1 MPRPAPRI
9 LEVLRTESVTPN
21 MKRVVLGGGDLS
33 DFPKNHESAN
43 FKLLIPRPG
52 QTEIP
57 LPPLRDRREDIPLL
71 AAHFLHRHA
80 AHYGQDVFEF
90 ESSSMQLLLEHAW
103 PGNVRELEHA
113 VERACLMANSTKVTI
128 EDLGLRERPDGTARL
143 EQMKLEEA
151 ERYLIQKALGRVDNN
166 VSQAA
171 EALGLSRSA
180 LYRRLQRFGL
190 QVADD

>member
-1 MPRPAPRI
+1 
-9 LEVLRTESVTPN
+9 
-21 MKRVVLGGGDLS
+21 
-33 DFPKNHESAN
+33 
-43 FKLLIPRPG
+43 
-52 QTEIP
+52 
-57 LPPLRDRREDIPLL
+57 
-71 AAHFLHRHA
+71 
-80 AHYGQDVFEF
+80 
-90 ESSSMQLLLEHAW
+90 
-103 PGNVRELEHA
+103 
-113 VERACLMANSTKVTI
+113 MANSTKVTI